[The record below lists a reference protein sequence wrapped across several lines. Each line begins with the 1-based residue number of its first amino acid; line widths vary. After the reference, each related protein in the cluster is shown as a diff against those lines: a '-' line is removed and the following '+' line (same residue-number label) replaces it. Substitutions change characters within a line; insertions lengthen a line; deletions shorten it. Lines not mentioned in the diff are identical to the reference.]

1 MARRKATGV
10 SRRSL
15 LAGTPFVAAALL
27 APRPALAATRAT
39 GLRLG
44 DHGGSTR
51 FVLELSGPVTWQ
63 LVSLSAPYRLI
74 IDMPEVEFALGL
86 VPRDTGLVA
95 GARYGVVRPGFS
107 RMVIDLTG
115 PAMVDKDFLLE
126 PREGFG
132 WRLVMDLV
140 PTTPEIF
147 MAGVGQ
153 PAKPVVPATVTP
165 EPSTRAVAFAAAAAP
180 AAAAS
185 GTTAPTPIGPGG
197 PVNLRPAAVGKG
209 PVTVNLASLP
219 SAQAPIA
226 DPSIPGSFG
235 GPGGAAAGEG
245 MQVMAREGPAI
256 VRLADGRRVPIPL
269 EKPQRSVDPVRK
281 PVIVLDPGHG
291 GKDPGAIGASG
302 TYEKIVTLEMARQLK
317 RALEATGR
325 YKVVLTR
332 ESDTSVRLR
341 ERIAFGRHAGAD
353 LFVSI
358 HADAMANPQVR
369 GLSVYTLS
377 ETASDDE
384 AAQLAD
390 RENKVDILLGM
401 DLSQESPDVATIL
414 IDLAQRETKNKS
426 VHFANT
432 LVSALPGDVLKLE
445 KTRRYAGFA
454 VLKAPDVPSVL
465 VEMGFLSNVSDE
477 KLLRTAPYRAKL
489 AAALVRSVDDFFA
502 PQQQRAWKP

>member
-1 MARRKATGV
+1 MKRR
-10 SRRSL
+10 RLLQSL
-15 LAGTPFVAAALL
+15 LAGLALQPFLAASANVRIRQARAWNSSESWRLVLELDGPPRYRTFSLQAPERLILDLPDAQLL
-27 APRPALAATRAT
+27 ATLSELPLDGPVRAIRSGQLGGGGTRIVLDLRQAVRPRSFALEPQAGKGHRLVLDLYPQALAA
-39 GLRLG
+39 
-44 DHGGSTR
+44 
-51 FVLELSGPVTWQ
+51 P
-63 LVSLSAPYRLI
+63 
-74 IDMPEVEFALGL
+74 
-86 VPRDTGLVA
+86 
-95 GARYGVVRPGFS
+95 
-107 RMVIDLTG
+107 
-115 PAMVDKDFLLE
+115 
-126 PREGFG
+126 
-132 WRLVMDLV
+132 
-140 PTTPEIF
+140 
-147 MAGVGQ
+147 
-153 PAKPVVPATVTP
+153 P
-165 EPSTRAVAFAAAAAP
+165 EPMLALA
-180 AAAAS
+180 
-185 GTTAPTPIGPGG
+185 
-197 PVNLRPAAVGKG
+197 RP
-209 PVTVNLASLP
+209 LP
-219 SAQAPIA
+219 ST
-226 DPSIPGSFG
+226 
-235 GPGGAAAGEG
+235 
-245 MQVMAREGPAI
+245 
-256 VRLADGRRVPIPL
+256 GRDILVV
-269 EKPQRSVDPVRK
+269 VDA
-281 PVIVLDPGHG
+281 GHG

>member
-1 MARRKATGV
+1 
-10 SRRSL
+10 
-15 LAGTPFVAAALL
+15 
-27 APRPALAATRAT
+27 
-39 GLRLG
+39 
-44 DHGGSTR
+44 
-51 FVLELSGPVTWQ
+51 
-63 LVSLSAPYRLI
+63 
-74 IDMPEVEFALGL
+74 
-86 VPRDTGLVA
+86 
-95 GARYGVVRPGFS
+95 
-107 RMVIDLTG
+107 
-115 PAMVDKDFLLE
+115 
-126 PREGFG
+126 
-132 WRLVMDLV
+132 
-140 PTTPEIF
+140 
-147 MAGVGQ
+147 
-153 PAKPVVPATVTP
+153 
-165 EPSTRAVAFAAAAAP
+165 
-180 AAAAS
+180 
-185 GTTAPTPIGPGG
+185 
-197 PVNLRPAAVGKG
+197 
-209 PVTVNLASLP
+209 
-219 SAQAPIA
+219 
-226 DPSIPGSFG
+226 
-235 GPGGAAAGEG
+235 
-245 MQVMAREGPAI
+245 
-256 VRLADGRRVPIPL
+256 
-269 EKPQRSVDPVRK
+269 
-281 PVIVLDPGHG
+281 
-291 GKDPGAIGASG
+291 
-302 TYEKIVTLEMARQLK
+302 MARQLK